1 MSSLTW
7 NSNVREHKR
16 AKNKEID
23 GSHSWLHISL
33 EILNSPHNSD
43 LLGWFWYQKL
53 VCSFKFPGNSD
64 VGEELRTP
72 ELGLVETHAKV
83 NDRER
88 YASET

>member
-1 MSSLTW
+1 MVLTAGCT
-7 NSNVREHKR
+7 SK
-16 AKNKEID
+16 
-23 GSHSWLHISL
+23 SL

-72 ELGLVETHAKV
+72 ESGSVETHAKV

-88 YASET
+88 YVSEI